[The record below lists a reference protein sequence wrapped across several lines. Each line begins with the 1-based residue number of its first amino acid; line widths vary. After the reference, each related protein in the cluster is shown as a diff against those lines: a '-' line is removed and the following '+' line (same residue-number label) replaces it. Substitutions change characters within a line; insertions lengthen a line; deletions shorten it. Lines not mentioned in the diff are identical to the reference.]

1 MQKIIK
7 KYLTKCLYFYICI
20 GMSIIPCQAKGSSSY
35 EMIVKKEASK
45 FGLDILHQITDYFK
59 GGKKFNGFIYEA
71 PNPDPLLRRAEYIQ
85 DMRDKRKIFK
95 IIIIYY
101 F

>member
-1 MQKIIK
+1 MQKSIK
-7 KYLTKCLYFYICI
+7 KYLTKCLYLYISI
-20 GMSIIPCQAKGSSSY
+20 GVFIIPCQAKGSSSY
-35 EMIVKKEASK
+35 ERVVKKRASK
-45 FGLDILHQITDYFK
+45 YGLEFLQHVTNYLSGMKD
-59 GGKKFNGFIYEA
+59 FNGFIYET
-71 PNPDPLLRRAEYIQ
+71 PNPDPLLRRSEYIQ